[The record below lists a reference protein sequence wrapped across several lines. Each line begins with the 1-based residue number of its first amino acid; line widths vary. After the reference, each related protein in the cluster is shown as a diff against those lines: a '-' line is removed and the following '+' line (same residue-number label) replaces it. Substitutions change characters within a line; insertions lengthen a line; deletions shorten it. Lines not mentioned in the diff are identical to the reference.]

1 MMNSI
6 PALMYSWQ
14 IFNKGDESKFYYVS
28 DYCQELLGVSAQDA
42 VLDANRILNLIL
54 EEDVPA
60 FSAATLRSRAHLTV
74 FDCKVRMRRVTD
86 GRIVTVHF
94 KSRPR
99 RQGTCATIWDGVAME
114 VPTLE
119 DTPVPE
125 PSETS
130 MVDESIR
137 LPIPHYYSSSQ
148 HQPQPQLQ
156 SPMMEDSLPRRA
168 AVQQLVHAERSL
180 TEWLSHEV
188 RNPLSVTMEA
198 LQTLQELHEHEA
210 PQDDEQVVGGYSA
223 GECYQVMTESITYV
237 VDLLNNMTDL
247 DQCAQGQMPVVT
259 AACTVKEDIL
269 LPTYRMMKRLR
280 PKDGPVQLRLVPS
293 ALMEKEEVVAH
304 VDKLRLRQVLT
315 NLIANAFHF
324 TTEGFVEVDLT
335 IQDEPTKLL
344 QGWGSSSSFAASA
357 HHLPPRMLSFH
368 VRDSGCGVKPCE
380 YDTLFSRWDQLG
392 TSRNGTG
399 IGLCLCQALV
409 RAMGGSI
416 RLNTEYQSGIE
427 GHPGAEFIV
436 EVPMESAPFLPP
448 SGEPLV
454 QRGVS
459 VSSPQPPPPQ
469 TTRALP
475 DAALSQA
482 LFSTSTHEKVGSWME
497 PPSLPLLKPPPS
509 MPMSMSTPM
518 ASVPTYSRSQESS
531 PERRDSNGSSQPP
544 SVIPLDSISSRSSS
558 SSFVTAAGLASAMSA
573 ATTKPGRRSSMTA
586 ISSSSSPRK
595 NHYFRGK
602 YSFLIVDDE
611 KMGRK
616 FLKRRFS
623 RLFPEATVTEVAS
636 GEEALAKAATQ
647 QYDVITMDHFMAINE
662 MNGGETIRELRSSLQ
677 SDALIVGISGND
689 KQVEHLQAGADSFF
703 QKPLP
708 NDSTLVESLQQHLA
722 PPAGWK
728 VLILADDGSEAS
740 MLMERLYKV
749 ASPHFTT
756 KEEAEKRWKMTTRP
770 LGSSKET
777 VEFLTAESFDLV
789 VLVDPQTESEKEP
802 CTSIRTHLSK
812 MASSGDVLFVDC
824 QRSSTISS
832 GLTWSLNAL
841 PSIERMRQSLCES
854 LLSVRGALE
863 KTKSNT
869 SIPSVHSTNT
879 HLPPRRTNSG
889 VAKSA

>member
-1 MMNSI
+1 
-6 PALMYSWQ
+6 
-14 IFNKGDESKFYYVS
+14 
-28 DYCQELLGVSAQDA
+28 
-42 VLDANRILNLIL
+42 
-54 EEDVPA
+54 
-60 FSAATLRSRAHLTV
+60 
-74 FDCKVRMRRVTD
+74 
-86 GRIVTVHF
+86 
-94 KSRPR
+94 
-99 RQGTCATIWDGVAME
+99 ME
-114 VPTLE
+114 VVTSSAE
-119 DTPVPE
+119 DAPVPE

-137 LPIPHYYSSSQ
+137 LPIPHYYSSQ
-148 HQPQPQLQ
+148 AQPHPQQ
-156 SPMMEDSLPRRA
+156 QRSPMEDSLPRRA

-198 LQTLQELHEHEA
+198 LQTLQELHEHET
-210 PQDDEQVVGGYSA
+210 PQDDDQHDGYSA

-259 AACTVKEDIL
+259 APCTVKEDIL

-280 PKDGPVQLRLVPS
+280 PKGGPVDLRLVPS
-293 ALMEKEEVVAH
+293 KLLTLESEEVVAH

-335 IQDEPTKLL
+335 IQDEPTKFLE
-344 QGWGSSSSFAASA
+344 GWGSCSSFAASA

-368 VRDSGCGVKPCE
+368 VRDSGCGVNPCE

-416 RLNTEYQSGIE
+416 RLNTEYSSGIE

-436 EVPMESAPFLPP
+436 EVPMESVPFMPS

-454 QRGVS
+454 QRSVS
-459 VSSPQPPPPQ
+459 VSSPQPPPSQ

-482 LFSTSTHEKVGSWME
+482 LFSTSTHEKIGSWMH
-497 PPSLPLLKPPPS
+497 PPSLPLLKPPPT

-531 PERRDSNGSSQPP
+531 PERRDSNNSSQPP
-544 SVIPLDSISSRSSS
+544 SAIPLDSISSRSSS
-558 SSFVTAAGLASAMSA
+558 SSFVTAAGLATAMA
-573 ATTKPGRRSSMTA
+573 ATTAKSGRRSSMTA
-586 ISSSSSPRK
+586 ASSSSSPRK

-602 YSFLIVDDE
+602 YRFLIVDDE

-623 RLFPEATVTEVAS
+623 RLFPEATVEEVAS

-662 MNGGETIRELRSSLQ
+662 MNGGETIRELRSSLR
-677 SDALIVGISGND
+677 SDALIMGISGND

-708 NDSTLVESLQQHLA
+708 NDNTLVESLQHHLA

-728 VLILADDGSEAS
+728 VLILSDDAGEAS
-740 MLMERLYKV
+740 MLTEQLHKV

-756 KEEAEKRWKMTTRP
+756 QEEAGKRWKITTCS

-777 VEFLTAESFDLV
+777 IEFLTVESFDLV
-789 VLVDPQTESEKEP
+789 LLVDPQRESEEES
-802 CTSIRTHLSK
+802 CTSIRTHLRK
-812 MASSGDVLFVDC
+812 LASSGDVLFVNC
-824 QRSSTISS
+824 HRSDTSTS

-869 SIPSVHSTNT
+869 SIPTVHSNST